1 MQIIQLMVWNQDIFW
16 LFENRQKIVKNTKI
30 NYVKLHGNVVSC
42 NDFSQ
47 EFRESEG
54 ENPNDFDVLLNF
66 IY

>member
-1 MQIIQLMVWNQDIFW
+1 MVWNQDIFW
-16 LFENRQKIVKNTKI
+16 LFENRQKIVKNTKM
-30 NYVKLHGNVVSC
+30 NYNLQLRNVVSC

>member
-1 MQIIQLMVWNQDIFW
+1 MVWNQDIFW
-16 LFENRQKIVKNTKI
+16 LFENRQKTVKNTKI
-30 NYVKLHGNVVSC
+30 NQSLLLRNVASC

-54 ENPNDFDVLLNF
+54 ENPNDFDILLNF